1 MSAATRSKN
10 LYRELALLLTLL
22 IIPPLYLLSGPFS
35 ECAGGFAGGIE
46 GGAGLPLDDS
56 YIHLVYARNLLT
68 KGFLTYDGMTPSA
81 GTSSPLWTLWLAFL
95 MWCRIPG
102 EAAGMISGLA
112 FHLLTGLALW
122 RFLRDCPAFD
132 TVSRILIPVICLG
145 IPNVTWFS
153 LTGME
158 TSLFLFLAALLLL
171 YTGTRNHRSVILPAL
186 LLPLVRPEGIFM
198 VLTAILIMFEQR
210 RTLKHPDSAPTG
222 HWFQPLIA
230 LICGTGLLSLVYR
243 LHTTNWIPQTS
254 FSRRWIWNL
263 PTEPLI
269 VFPKGLAT
277 FFQDTF
283 LFVRDFIVGWPPHHL
298 AAAAKF
304 PALPQG
310 AGETIST
317 LVTLVILVFGVLCC
331 IRALY
336 SKARPRSRIVLM
348 LCLASLGF
356 TLLFLPA
363 AGGGGRYLAPC
374 FLFAPLILCFGLAPA
389 PGSRKRLWL
398 LLLVT
403 LFLLQVKGLFVWHA
417 MHKDAVMHLKR
428 AHGRA
433 AAFLNEHIADG
444 TLVAAFDI
452 GKLQWESGCIIVD
465 ISGLVNHEAAGYV
478 TAKTIPRYLDTKGIH
493 LLAMVHTFGETQ
505 TDFGET
511 QTDSGEA
518 QTDSGE
524 AQTDSGEAFCNELGF
539 DRTMPGYRK
548 LFTAAAWPHR
558 YFMHAQALYNAYPVI
573 TIYAKDHYTADDTL

>member
-10 LYRELALLLTLL
+10 LYREIALLLTLL
-22 IIPPLYLLSGPFS
+22 IIPPLYLLSGPVS
-35 ECAGGFAGGIE
+35 ECVIVDAIE

-68 KGFLTYDGMTPSA
+68 NGFLTYDGMNPSA

-171 YTGTRNHRSVILPAL
+171 CTGTRNHRSAILPAL

-198 VLTAILIMFEQR
+198 VLAAILIMFEQR
-210 RTLKHPDSAPTG
+210 RTLKHPDSAPVG
-222 HWFQPLIA
+222 HWFQPLAA

-243 LHTTNWIPQTS
+243 LHTENWIPQTS

-263 PTEPLI
+263 PTEPLV
-269 VFPKGLAT
+269 VFPRGLAT
-277 FFQDTF
+277 FCQDTF

-310 AGETIST
+310 WGETIST
-317 LVTLVILVFGVLCC
+317 LVTLVILVFGVLCSM
-331 IRALY
+331 RALHP
-336 SKARPRSRIVLM
+336 KARPRSRIVLV
-348 LCLASLGF
+348 LFLASLGF
-356 TLLFLPA
+356 TLLFLPV

-374 FLFAPLILCFGLAPA
+374 FLFAPLILCFELAPA
-389 PGSRKRLWL
+389 SGTRKRLWL
-398 LLLVT
+398 VFLAA

-433 AAFLNEHIADG
+433 AAFLNEHIAAG

-452 GKLQWESGCIIVD
+452 GKLQWESTCTVVD
-465 ISGLVNHEAAGYV
+465 ISGIVNHEATAHV
-478 TAKTIPRYLDTKGIH
+478 TAKTIPRYLDSKGIH
-493 LLAMVHTFGETQ
+493 LLAMVHTFGE
-505 TDFGET
+505 ET
-511 QTDSGEA
+511 GEA
-518 QTDSGE
+518 QTETGE
-524 AQTDSGEAFCNELGF
+524 AQTETGEAQTETGESFCNELGF

-548 LFTAAAWPHR
+548 LFTAATWPHR